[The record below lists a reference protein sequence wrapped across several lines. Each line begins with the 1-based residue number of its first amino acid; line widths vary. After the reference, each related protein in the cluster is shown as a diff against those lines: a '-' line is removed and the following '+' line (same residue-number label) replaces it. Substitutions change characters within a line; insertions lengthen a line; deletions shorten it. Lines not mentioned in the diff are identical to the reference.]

1 MKFFKQIQ
9 QFILSIKDVWKALWM
24 SSARELVTQ
33 LQSVSSPCKGWTLQQ
48 EYRWHRHICTN
59 MLRSAGGVPWRTF
72 LKGDVTEESQKAS
85 LTPKFLV
92 SSRND
97 EEGPTAQRA
106 REVSRQKKQRV
117 KASGRK
123 DLACSRTGKEGLEPG
138 ELEQGWKQL
147 RQPSVYADF
156 DTGVKSLLFT
166 LSSKR
171 IQGFNK
177 IPWLLCGEMN
187 CKGIKLKQRD

>member
-117 KASGRK
+117 KALRQKGPGLFEDWEGRPGARGAGAG
-123 DLACSRTGKEGLEPG
+123 LEAAEAALSLCRLWYWGKESAL
-138 ELEQGWKQL
+138 
-147 RQPSVYADF
+147 Y
-156 DTGVKSLLFT
+156 
-166 LSSKR
+166 SKFEKNTR
-171 IQGFNK
+171 F
-177 IPWLLCGEMN
+177 
-187 CKGIKLKQRD
+187 